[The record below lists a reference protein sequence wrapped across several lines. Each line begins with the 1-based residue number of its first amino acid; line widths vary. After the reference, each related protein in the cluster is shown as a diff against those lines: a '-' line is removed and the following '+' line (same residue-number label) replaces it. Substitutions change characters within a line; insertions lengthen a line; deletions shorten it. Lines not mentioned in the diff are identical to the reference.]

1 MSVTRES
8 HALGRRFVTMVVNNQ
23 DAPRTKSRSTTWALR
38 QRQPSNNTILP
49 LTTDSR
55 TFTVNTGST
64 TIL

>member
-1 MSVTRES
+1 
-8 HALGRRFVTMVVNNQ
+8 MVVNNQ